1 MNPSKA
7 VPKSIR
13 INGRSH
19 RHLMAAAKYFDCP
32 VSMVIM
38 LLLEDSM
45 ISALDKPWISLNLKR
60 KFFDELDERIKTDT
74 YLFKD

>member
-1 MNPSKA
+1 
-7 VPKSIR
+7 
-13 INGRSH
+13 
-19 RHLMAAAKYFDCP
+19 
-32 VSMVIM
+32 
-38 LLLEDSM
+38 M